1 MSSATSS
8 VENMSGSDSQNS
20 SRGFR
25 RGGFCG
31 GGRCGKGNWSGVNI
45 AAMVIGFILFWP
57 LGLLVLYWN
66 ITGRNLKDLPT
77 AIQEK
82 WNTMFSGVKSHKD
95 PEGGNSV
102 FDEFQQT
109 QYDRISEIKEEI
121 KSRAS
126 NFKIFKSD
134 ARRRADEAE
143 FKDFM
148 SSDRSK
154 DDK

>member
-1 MSSATSS
+1 MTSADSTI
-8 VENMSGSDSQNS
+8 ENMGNQK
-20 SRGFR
+20 SRHSR
-25 RGGFCG
+25 KGGFCG
-31 GGRCGKGNWSGVNI
+31 KGNCAKGNWSGINI

-57 LGLLVLYWN
+57 LGLVVLYWN
-66 ITGRNLKDLPT
+66 ITGRNIKDLPP

-82 WNTMFSGVKSHKD
+82 WNAVFSGVKNHKD
-95 PEGGNSV
+95 SDGGNSV

-109 QYDRISEIKEEI
+109 QYDRIHEIKEEI

-126 NFKIFKSD
+126 SFRIFKSD
-134 ARRRADEAE
+134 AKRQADEVE

-148 SSDRSK
+148 SSDRSQ